1 MDFAPDDLLSLF
13 ALLTMEIA
21 LGIDNVIFVSILA
34 GKLPVAMQGKVR
46 RTWMILGIAMRL
58 GLLTGLVVLVQI
70 LTAPLFTIDLASY
83 HHEVTGKHVIL
94 LIGGLFLLVKAVL
107 EIHEK
112 LEGGADHDPDAVA
125 PSKGFG
131 AIMVQVMLIDAVFS
145 IDSMVTAIGMSNKLW
160 VMLLAVCISMGI
172 MFVFAKRIGEFVM
185 KHPTLKMLALS
196 FLLLIGILLVAE
208 GIGQHISK
216 GYVYFAMA
224 FAMGVEL
231 LNMRLRTAIPAP
243 VRLHMPDPE
252 AMTGDVPDPSGS
264 EYRRR
269 AS

>member
-1 MDFAPDDLLSLF
+1 MDFAPDDLLSLL
-13 ALLTMEIA
+13 ALLMMEIA

-34 GKLPVAMQGKVR
+34 GKLPTALQGRVR
-46 RTWMILGIAMRL
+46 RTWMVLGITMRL

-70 LTAPLFTIDLASY
+70 LTAPLFTIDIASY

-94 LIGGLFLLVKAVL
+94 LVGGLFLLVKAVL

-125 PSKGFG
+125 PTKGFV
-131 AIMVQVMLIDAVFS
+131 AIMAQVMLIDAVFS

-185 KHPTLKMLALS
+185 QHPTFKMLALS

-208 GIGQHISK
+208 GVGQHISK

-231 LNMRLRTAIPAP
+231 LNLRLRTALPAP
-243 VRLHMPDPE
+243 VRLHMPDPDAIE
-252 AMTGDVPDPSGS
+252 GDSAGQVSPDL
-264 EYRRR
+264 RRR
-269 AS
+269 VS